1 MNATMPAP
9 KRAPG
14 LRPAVFMFSD
24 MTRQPDWRHALSHR
38 PRHVGLILRDYDH
51 ATRRQMAVEMAALC
65 RREGRYFA
73 IAGDRRLAQNCGA
86 AFHCPAFMVP
96 QAAKRGG
103 PPGPHDSAAVHNMG
117 ELLAAK
123 QAGFSRIFIAP
134 VFATASHAGARPLG
148 VARHPAELVG
158 AAPRV
163 GDDAERRARGRGG
176 RALGLERSAAAAV
189 DDHDDALSERATTTD
204 DNDDVV
210 DSSSLFFF
218 LCFYASL
225 LKKENSIRELTYD
238 DH

>member
-148 VARHPAELVG
+148 VAR
-158 AAPRV
+158 
-163 GDDAERRARGRGG
+163 
-176 RALGLERSAAAAV
+176 AV
-189 DDHDDALSERATTTD
+189 
-204 DNDDVV
+204 
-210 DSSSLFFF
+210 SLFFAAQE
-218 LCFYASL
+218 LALAAYALGGMNERTWRRLGRHGPAAGYGAIDAFS
-225 LKKENSIRELTYD
+225 KTA
-238 DH
+238 